1 MEQSIIIKQLHEIRR
16 DLSELILFKKEIL
29 NFSEACDYLSVSESH
44 MYKLTSKR
52 EIPCYQP
59 NGKKLY
65 FRRAE
70 LDEWV
75 LSNRKHTNE
84 EVNAAAASYVLQHSL
99 KRGGR
104 L

>member
-29 NFSEACDYLSVSESH
+29 NFSEACNYLSVSESH

-65 FRRAE
+65 FRRTE

-75 LSNRKHTNE
+75 LSNRKHTSE
-84 EVNAAAASYVLQHSL
+84 EVNAAAVSYVLQNSL